1 MSKQDV
7 EKIWKPQDDMLLV
20 NQLKLRG
27 LAFVPE
33 EDWVMNQLPKD
44 TGVPLSALPD
54 AAAAL
59 KLLIEPAPQLEL
71 VTSEA
76 PDLLNRIKAAAQQRD
91 TKQLDE
97 LLHPELADDKAKV
110 YDLFDVS
117 NYKAHTLGTFAREQ
131 NREVSVQFFQL
142 TASGVEKVHYVYF
155 SNLHGHIVMRDV
167 KSGPQEAERFM
178 RDEEELAR
186 NKLQLMFRALNDGD
200 DAGVKLLCTEGLYNN
215 IKEWGG
221 DQHPGDRLTRGRR
234 LDQVTVTTS
243 VPLDQKSVRVV
254 ARISYPL
261 TPAKKVEFDADF
273 ERVGNDLKIVRV
285 RDVDNKYIVFDPN
298 SENYLNRRYGLP
310 DGPVITKENVPMT
323 EQDVFISIED
333 LKGRIPR
340 VLADHNS
347 QKIKDLAQTFID
359 SNPTGGVGYGLRVA
373 ADQLLGKYDDEEKDA
388 TRALE
393 LNGTVYMAV
402 ERHAAWANETF
413 TPVVLG
419 ISKSKIDYTP
429 APGRGMP
436 EVIDIRTVKVKFD
449 TGSKFK
455 ILSSSRPFMSLEF
468 RGVDGKRKTYNLAA
482 FGTSCTGDKKLVPVA
497 GGSICGA
504 TSGPSGGTSI
514 PIFDPNTKSLPVYV
528 PEAWQQDLTAVLR
541 TIQEAAQSERGSR

>member
-1 MSKQDV
+1 MTKQDL

-20 NQLKLRG
+20 NQMRLRG

-33 EDWVMNQLPKD
+33 EDWVLNQLPKE
-44 TGVPLSALPD
+44 TGVPLSALPN

-59 KLLIEPAPQLEL
+59 KVLIEPAPQLEL
-71 VTSEA
+71 VTTEA
-76 PDLLNRIKAAAQQRD
+76 PGLLNHIKAAAQQRD
-91 TKQLDE
+91 TKQLAE
-97 LLHPELADDKAKV
+97 LLHPELADDTAKV

-117 NYKAHTLGTFAREQ
+117 NYKAHTLGTFAREP

-155 SNLHGHIVMRDV
+155 SNLHGHIVLRDV

-215 IKEWGG
+215 IKDWGG

-310 DGPVITKENVPMT
+310 DGPVITEDNVPMT
-323 EQDVFISIED
+323 EQDVFISIQK
-333 LKGRIPR
+333 LTGRIPR
-340 VLADHNS
+340 VLADHNP

-359 SNPTGGVGYGLRVA
+359 SNPTGGVGYGLRAA
-373 ADQLLGKYDDEEKDA
+373 ADQLLEKFDDEEKDA

-393 LNGTVYMAV
+393 LSGTVYMAV

-429 APGRGMP
+429 GPGRGMP

-455 ILSSSRPFMSLEF
+455 VLSSSRPFISLEF
-468 RGVDGKRKTYNLAA
+468 RGADGKRKTYNFAA
-482 FGTSCTGDKKLVPVA
+482 LGTSCMKDNKLVQVP

-504 TSGPSGGTSI
+504 SSGAAGGPSI
-514 PIFDPNTKSLPVYV
+514 PIFDPSAKSLPVYV
-528 PEAWQQDLTAVLR
+528 PQTWQENLTAVLR
-541 TIQEAAQSERGSR
+541 TIQEAAQSDRGSR